1 MDARTF
7 LGLESDG
14 TPSGFRLPV
23 VAGITAGGGFLFGA
37 QSFHDQHCD

>member
-14 TPSGFRLPV
+14 TPSGFRLPIDFATDQPTQSPSSI
-23 VAGITAGGGFLFGA
+23 VASLYDSTT
-37 QSFHDQHCD
+37 